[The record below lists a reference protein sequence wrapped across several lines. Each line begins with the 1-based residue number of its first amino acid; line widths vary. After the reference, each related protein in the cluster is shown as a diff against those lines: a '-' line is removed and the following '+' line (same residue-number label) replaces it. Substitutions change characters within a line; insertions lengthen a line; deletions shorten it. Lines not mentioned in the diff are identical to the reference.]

1 MNPRA
6 EALAGK
12 AAHVASPPLV
22 YDRLNQVLA
31 HPHCGSADIARV
43 IGEDPGLTSRL
54 LRLVNSGFF
63 GFPQPVESVAK
74 AVTVVGTAQI
84 RDLALATSVVSAF
97 DRIPPEIVDLQAF
110 WLHSLACG
118 VTARV
123 LAARRGVDN
132 VERYFV
138 AGLLHEIG
146 HLVIVAGAREQA
158 VRVAECAR
166 DGRTPWLDCE
176 RAILETDHT
185 EVGGAL
191 MRAWNLPESLQE
203 AVTWH
208 HEPEQAGAYTAEAAA
223 VHVAEVTAHAMAWG
237 RCGDGRVPPFRG
249 EAWDCLGLEVDEL
262 EGIVEEVEGQLES
275 ALHLMGAA

>member
-6 EALAGK
+6 EALANG
-12 AAHVASPPLV
+12 AAHLASPPLV
-22 YDRLNQVLA
+22 YERLNQVLA

-43 IGEDPGLTSRL
+43 ISEDPGLTSRL

-63 GFPQPVESVAK
+63 GFSQPIESVAK

-84 RDLALATSVVSAF
+84 RDLALATSVISAF
-97 DRIPPEIVDLQAF
+97 DQLPREVIDLEAF

-123 LAARRGVDN
+123 IASRKGVDN
-132 VERYFV
+132 VERFFV

-146 HLVIVAGAREQA
+146 HLVIVAGAHEQA
-158 VRVAECAR
+158 RAVTERVGASGAPYIE
-166 DGRTPWLDCE
+166 CE
-176 RAILETDHT
+176 RAVMGTDHT

-191 MRAWNLPESLQE
+191 MCAWNLPESLQE

-208 HEPEQAGAYTAEAAA
+208 HDPFQAGLYIGEASA
-223 VHVAEVTAHAMAWG
+223 VHVAEVMAHGLGWG
-237 RCGDGRVPPFRG
+237 RCGDGLVPAFRP
-249 EAWDCLGLEVDEL
+249 EAWERLALDVDEVPS
-262 EGIVEEVEGQLES
+262 IVEVVEGQMES

>member
-1 MNPRA
+1 MSTRA
-6 EALAGK
+6 EALART
-12 AAHVASPPLV
+12 AASVASPPLV
-22 YDRLNQVLA
+22 YDRLNEVLA

-43 IGEDPGLTSRL
+43 ISDDPGLTTRL

-63 GFPQPVESVAK
+63 GFSQPVESVAK

-84 RDLALATSVVSAF
+84 RDLALATSVLSAF
-97 DRIPPEIVDLQAF
+97 DRIPREVVDLHAF

-123 LAARRGVDN
+123 IAGKRRVDN

-146 HLVIVAGAREQA
+146 QLVMLAGAR
-158 VRVAECAR
+158 AESLEVWERSRAT
-166 DGRTPWLDCE
+166 GASWLACE
-176 RAILETDHT
+176 RAVMDTDHT

-191 MRAWNLPESLQE
+191 MRAWNLPEALQE

-208 HEPEQAGAYTAEAAA
+208 HDPERAGKYTAEASA
-223 VHVAEVTAHAMAWG
+223 VHVAEAMAHALSWG
-237 RCGDGRVPPFRG
+237 RCGDGRVPPFRP
-249 EAWDCLGLEVDEL
+249 EAWEFVGLDPDDLGEL
-262 EGIVEEVEGQLES
+262 AQEVESQLES
-275 ALHLMGAA
+275 AMHLMGAA

>member
-6 EALAGK
+6 EALARS
-12 AAHVASPPLV
+12 AAHLASPPLV

-43 IGEDPGLTSRL
+43 ISEDPGLTSRL

-63 GFPQPVESVAK
+63 GFSQPIESVAK

-84 RDLALATSVVSAF
+84 RDLALATSVISAF
-97 DRIPPEIVDLQAF
+97 DQLPREVIDLEAF

-123 LAARRGVDN
+123 IASRKGADN
-132 VERYFV
+132 VERFFV

-158 VRVAECAR
+158 RAVAERVAATGAPWIECEQAVM
-166 DGRTPWLDCE
+166 G
-176 RAILETDHT
+176 TDHT

-191 MRAWNLPESLQE
+191 MIAWNLPESLQQ

-208 HEPEQAGAYTAEAAA
+208 HDPFRGGRYIGEASA
-223 VHVAEVTAHAMAWG
+223 VHVAEVMAHGLGWG
-237 RCGDGRVPPFRG
+237 RCGDGLVPTFRP
-249 EAWDCLGLEVDEL
+249 EAWERIGLDAEEL
-262 EGIVEEVEGQLES
+262 PALIDDVEGQLES